1 MVKVPYRIIL
11 QGSPY
16 WLGLPLLISAIGHL
30 PGNYISQSSLLL
42 LYLSAVLYT
51 SLYSHKWNVSLCAF
65 FSFLGFNFFHTQP
78 YFSLQMHDPNE
89 ILDALVFVFFSLL
102 AGSISGRLNS
112 QLQRLRAQKQFL
124 RAQISLQQ
132 ALEDQTDEA
141 SIPALVNSLFKP
153 VFGPG
158 VTFSMA
164 PPSGNDEQKPG
175 LQLLWHLQSDP
186 SEQNPETDTMLRS
199 LQEQVSNAVARM
211 EAIRASKEAERRSD
225 EEKLRSA
232 LLSSVSHD
240 LKTPLVTM
248 LGAATT
254 LRDFRQDLSDA
265 DAEELLEQIIS
276 ESQRLESYIQ
286 NLLDMTRLG
295 HGQLA
300 LIRSWVSVEEIY
312 HVVERRI
319 AAQVPQHRMQL
330 SMPDPLPSLWVHAAL
345 IEQGMYNA
353 VENALKAGGKDAS
366 ILVQVLKNGNE
377 IHIRICDQG
386 PGLPR
391 TEWEAVFDQFYTF
404 SLGDRYEKGTGLGLS
419 ICRSIFRVHGGDA
432 RIVDPPSGFRH
443 CLLLTLPAPLE
454 PAPEPEPDND

>member
-1 MVKVPYRIIL
+1 VVKLPFRIIL
-11 QGSPY
+11 RGSPY
-16 WLGLPLLISAIGHL
+16 WLGLPLLISIVGHL
-30 PGNYISQSSLLL
+30 PGSFISQSTLLL

-65 FSFLGFNFFHTQP
+65 FSFLGFNYFHTQP
-78 YFSLQMHDPNE
+78 YFSLQMHDPDE

-124 RAQISLQQ
+124 QAQISLQQ
-132 ALEDQTDEA
+132 ALEDQTDETV
-141 SIPALVNSLFKP
+141 IPAMVHELFQP
-153 VFGPG
+153 VFGQG
-158 VTFSMA
+158 VAFRMESPAEKDDLKQGMQLVWQY
-164 PPSGNDEQKPG
+164 DEEA
-175 LQLLWHLQSDP
+175 
-186 SEQNPETDTMLRS
+186 SEQNPELETMLRS
-199 LQEQVSNAVARM
+199 LQEQIANAVARM
-211 EAIRASKEAERRSD
+211 KAIRASKEAERRSD

-254 LRDFRQDLSDA
+254 LRDFRQDLSDD
-265 DAEELLEQIIS
+265 DAGELLEQIIS

-295 HGQLA
+295 HGKLA

-353 VENALKAGGKDAS
+353 VENALKASGKDAS
-366 ILVQVLKNGNE
+366 ILVQVMQSGKE

-443 CLLLTLPAPLE
+443 CLLLTLPEPLE